1 MQPADNPLNQA
12 WSAVQRQVQALSDRW
27 YPGRTVPI
35 ALLQQV
41 NITQLDTRA
50 RLNRLMA
57 ILGPI
62 IIIALIGAFQGE
74 LSDRWLDTGLALV
87 LASYVVFALQAHLWL
102 HTVDK
107 ERAYQTAIL
116 RFQLI
121 QILLGASWSV
131 VIIVAIRVGDPDQRG
146 MIYALAIALIST
158 TMITGPARYAL
169 SFWVPITLGSYI
181 GFVTAAPTFF
191 APILIAL
198 TAYSLLSLFSI
209 LSLNAKMFERELN
222 LVEVANQ
229 RDTIGLLLR
238 DFQEG
243 SGSFLWE
250 SNANLRVTQFSEQI
264 DLTTGHIGNVLAAIA
279 TPPGAAEPAQSNEA
293 LQQIAV
299 AMRER
304 APFKDVV
311 IRAYTKSGA
320 RWWSLA
326 GKPVFNADTIFIG
339 YRGLCTDVTERED
352 YRQRIEF
359 NANRDYLTKTYNRA
373 AFTRILAELCTPPI
387 LSNTGAP
394 QTSALLC
401 LDLDRFKTVN
411 DNYGHAIGDRLLLA
425 VAGRIGACVRGQDHV
440 FRLGGD
446 EFAVLIPQATEA
458 EAIAVAQRLIKALV
472 EPFRLTSL
480 ATSVSVTIGVSIGI
494 ALTPTD
500 SSNPEILHHCADLA
514 LYRAKST
521 GGNHCCGYDA
531 ALDDRHSRDQTL
543 QLELSRA
550 VERQQL
556 SLVFQPIVNLK
567 TGAIVAAEALLRW
580 THPAF
585 GSVPPDQFVPMLEQ
599 IGQVSAVGHLV
610 KDCAFRTAALIRPD
624 IAIAINLSALQL
636 ADPDLPAR
644 IAENLARNALPASR
658 IEFEVT
664 ETSLLDDDPQKLS
677 VLHAIRALGCR
688 IALDDFGTGYS
699 SLRLLDKFPFD
710 KLKIDGSFIHD
721 PTDSD
726 RRVHILAMM
735 IELGHKLGITV
746 TGEGIET
753 AEQAARL
760 AALGCHDGQG
770 FLFSRP
776 IPMDEFRERFSEETA
791 TPSQPTRPRPTA
803 TLRAARPSA

>member
-1 MQPADNPLNQA
+1 M
-12 WSAVQRQVQALSDRW
+12 SIVGVIIVGAL
-27 YPGRTVPI
+27 
-35 ALLQQV
+35 
-41 NITQLDTRA
+41 
-50 RLNRLMA
+50 
-57 ILGPI
+57 ILGFDDRLAI
-62 IIIALIGAFQGE
+62 RQLNIGFACVVIGY
-74 LSDRWLDTGLALV
+74 GLLV
-87 LASYVVFALQAHLWL
+87 LQARSWL
-102 HTVDK
+102 LSPDK
-107 ERAYQTAIL
+107 ETAYPKSMV

-121 QILLGASWSV
+121 LLLLGFCWA
-131 VIIVAIRVGDPDQRG
+131 IILIVAIRVGTPDQRG

-158 TMITGPARYAL
+158 TMISGPARYAL
-169 SFWVPITLGSYI
+169 SFWAPITLGAYVAFI
-181 GFVTAAPTFF
+181 ADAPTFF
-191 APILIAL
+191 MPILIAL

-250 SNANLRVTQFSEQI
+250 SNANLRVAQFSDQI

-279 TPPGAAEPAQSNEA
+279 TPPGAAEPLQSSES
-293 LQQIAV
+293 LKQIAV

-320 RWWSLA
+320 RWWSIA
-326 GKPVFNADTIFIG
+326 GKPVFNDDQIFTG

-387 LSNTGAP
+387 LSNTGTP

-446 EFAVLIPQATEA
+446 EFAVLLPQASEA
-458 EAIAVAQRLIKALV
+458 EAIAVAQRLIKALI

-500 SSNPEILHHCADLA
+500 SNNPEILHHCADLA

-521 GGNHCCGYDA
+521 GGNHCCCYDA
-531 ALDDRHSRDQTL
+531 ALDDRHSRNQTL

-550 VERQQL
+550 VERNQL
-556 SLVFQPIVNLK
+556 SLVFQPIVNLQ

-585 GSVPPDQFVPMLEQ
+585 GNIPPDRFVPMLEQ
-599 IGQVSAVGHLV
+599 IGQVGVVGDLV
-610 KDCAFRTAALIRPD
+610 KDCAFRTAARIRPD

-644 IAENLARNALPASR
+644 IAENLARNALPAPR

-677 VLHAIRALGCR
+677 MLHAIRALGCR

-721 PTDSD
+721 PADSD
-726 RRVHILAMM
+726 RRTHILASM

-776 IPMDEFRERFSEETA
+776 IPMDEFREKFSAEATA
-791 TPSQPTRPRPTA
+791 PDHPILSRHTA
-803 TLRAARPSA
+803 GLRAARPSA

>member
-1 MQPADNPLNQA
+1 MSVVGVIIVGALILGFDDHF
-12 WSAVQRQVQALSDRW
+12 AVQQLNIGFACVIIG
-27 YPGRTVPI
+27 YG
-35 ALLQQV
+35 LL
-41 NITQLDTRA
+41 
-50 RLNRLMA
+50 
-57 ILGPI
+57 
-62 IIIALIGAFQGE
+62 
-74 LSDRWLDTGLALV
+74 
-87 LASYVVFALQAHLWL
+87 ALQARSWL
-102 HTVDK
+102 LSPDK
-107 ERAYQTAIL
+107 ETDYPKSMV

-121 QILLGASWSV
+121 LLLLGFCWA
-131 VIIVAIRVGDPDQRG
+131 IILIVAIRVGTPDQRG

-158 TMITGPARYAL
+158 TMISGPARYAL
-169 SFWVPITLGSYI
+169 SFWAPVTLGSY
-181 GFVTAAPTFF
+181 AAFISDSPAFF

-458 EAIAVAQRLIKALV
+458 EAIAVAQRLIKALI

-521 GGNHCCGYDA
+521 GGNHCCCYDA
-531 ALDDRHSRDQTL
+531 ALDDRHSRNQTL

-585 GSVPPDQFVPMLEQ
+585 GSVPPDRFVPMLEQ

-636 ADPDLPAR
+636 ADPDLPTR
-644 IAENLARNALPASR
+644 IAENLARNALPAPR

-677 VLHAIRALGCR
+677 ILHAIRALGCR

-726 RRVHILAMM
+726 RRVHILASM

-776 IPMDEFRERFSEETA
+776 IPMDEFREKFSDETA
-791 TPSQPTRPRPTA
+791 SAPQSSLSRHTA
-803 TLRAARPSA
+803 GLRAARPSA